1 MLNYDLGSYP
11 IKKVVN
17 KNVIKYQTNCPFK
30 IAECEGIKVV
40 ELNPDDPAD
49 SYFYIRDN
57 KIYIAINKKFEKDCY
72 IFLLAHELGHIIYHK
87 DKFSH
92 YFNSKCST
100 TKGKK
105 DHEADFFANY
115 LLNDDNALFFDS
127 SRKNCQI
134 GI

>member
-1 MLNYDLGSYP
+1 MNNALGSCT

-17 KNVIKYQTNCPFK
+17 ENVIKYKTNCPSK
-30 IAECEGIKVV
+30 IAECKGIKVV
-40 ELNPDDPAD
+40 ELDPDDPAD

-57 KIYIAINKKFEKDCY
+57 KIYIAINKKFDY
-72 IFLLAHELGHIIYHK
+72 DNYNFLLAHELAHIIYHR

-105 DHEADFFANY
+105 DHEADFFAQY
-115 LLNDDNALFFDS
+115 LLNDDNALFFNS